1 MTKYNYR
8 FLIIGGGMAAASATF
23 GIRKID
29 KEATVGLISKE
40 EYPPYARPPL
50 SKALWKGE
58 ETLEDIDLGTEE
70 LGIEMHLGRTV
81 TKIDAINNKV
91 YDDQGN
97 EYSYDK
103 VLLATGG
110 TPKKIPGVDVRGIIY
125 YRTLSD
131 YKRLKEEVD
140 KNNTFGVIGGGF
152 IGSEIAAAIKI
163 YKPSAE
169 VTMIFLEEGIGE
181 RIFPKNLSKF
191 LNEYYEEKGV
201 KVQPRETVSNI
212 VKEGEKFKVK
222 TKRGKEFIFDTIVAG
237 LGINPNLELA
247 EQAGLKLMD
256 GIVVDRYLTTQNID
270 IFAAGDIA
278 FYENDILE
286 EDLRVEHEDNAWTM
300 GDYAGR
306 NMTGDG
312 LVYNELPY
320 FYSDLFDY
328 GYEAVGKIDSNLDII
343 EDWKDPYGEGVIY
356 YLEKGIVKGVL
367 LWNVW
372 EKVEDAKQLIA
383 ERKAFTKE
391 ELKGRI

>member
-1 MTKYNYR
+1 VTKYKYN
-8 FLIIGGGMAAASATF
+8 FLIIGGGMAAASAAF
-23 GIRKID
+23 GIREID
-29 KEATVGLISKE
+29 KKATVGLISKE

-50 SKALWKGE
+50 SKSLWNGE

-97 EYSYDK
+97 EYSYFK

-110 TPKKIPGVDVRGIIY
+110 TPKKIPGVDVPGIIY

-131 YKRLKEEVD
+131 YKKLKEEVD

-163 YKPSAE
+163 YKPSSE

-181 RIFPKNLSKF
+181 RIFPKSLSNF

-201 KVQPRETVSNI
+201 KVHPGEAVSNI
-212 VKEGEKFKVK
+212 VKEGEKFLVE
-222 TKRGKEFIFDTIVAG
+222 TKNGKQFMFDTVVAG
-237 LGINPNLELA
+237 LGIHPNTELA

-256 GIVVDRYLTTQNID
+256 GIVVDRYLSTPNID
-270 IFAAGDIA
+270 IFAAGDIVY
-278 FYENDILE
+278 YESDILK
-286 EDLRVEHEDNAWTM
+286 EDLRVEHEDNAWMM
-300 GDYAGR
+300 GEYAGK

-312 LVYNELPY
+312 LVYNQLPY

-328 GYEAVGKIDSNLDII
+328 GYEAVGKINSNLDII
-343 EDWKDPYGEGVIY
+343 EDWKDPYVEGVIY
-356 YLEKGIVKGVL
+356 YLKEGIVKGVL

-372 EKVEDAKQLIA
+372 DKVDEAKKLIGKQ
-383 ERKAFTKE
+383 KAFTE
-391 ELKGRI
+391 EDLKGKI